1 MSHIGSYE
9 GKGLSSAVMR
19 RGKLTQEAEMP
30 DDVGEIV
37 PDEDFA
43 LWVLVA
49 QTKDAILRARQTEY
63 VRFGISNER
72 RTVLWII
79 QSYGGRATPVEIARR
94 FFREL
99 QSITEML
106 KRMEKADLVS
116 RHRGSGRSKTEYR
129 LTDKGVGILQQSLRN
144 EVDKRIFSVLTHEE
158 REQLAASLWKLRT
171 RALEELGV
179 RDMELSVP
187 YAIAKGDRDVPG
199 THKPLDAGN
208 TEAGPHHR
216 KGEES

>member
-1 MSHIGSYE
+1 
-9 GKGLSSAVMR
+9 
-19 RGKLTQEAEMP
+19 MP
-30 DDVGEIV
+30 DDVGEMV

-43 LWVLVA
+43 LWILVA

-79 QSYGGRATPVEIARR
+79 QSYGGRATPVQIARR

-106 KRMEKADLVS
+106 KRMEKDGLVS
-116 RHRGSGRSKTEYR
+116 RHRGSGRSKTEVR
-129 LTDKGVGILQQSLRN
+129 LTDKGLYILQQSLRN

-187 YAIAKGDRDVPG
+187 YAIAKGAMDVPDVYG
-199 THKPLDAGN
+199 PRDTGN
-208 TEAGPHHR
+208 AKAESHLR
-216 KGEES
+216 KGEKP

>member
-1 MSHIGSYE
+1 MVMQRGE
-9 GKGLSSAVMR
+9 LTEEAV
-19 RGKLTQEAEMP
+19 MP
-30 DDVGEIV
+30 DDAGEMV

-43 LWVLVA
+43 LWILVA

-106 KRMEKADLVS
+106 KRMEKHGLVS
-116 RHRGSGRSKTEYR
+116 RHKGSGRSKTEVR
-129 LTDKGVGILQQSLRN
+129 LTDKGLDILQQSLRN

-171 RALEELGV
+171 KALEELGI

-187 YAIAKGDRDVPG
+187 YAIAKGARDVPG
-199 THKPLDAGN
+199 TDRSQDAGN
-208 TEAGPHHR
+208 GEAELHFR
-216 KGEES
+216 KGEER

>member
-1 MSHIGSYE
+1 MSLAAIP
-9 GKGLSSAVMR
+9 
-19 RGKLTQEAEMP
+19 RGEPTEEATMP
-30 DDVGEIV
+30 DDVGEMV

-106 KRMEKADLVS
+106 KRMEKDGLVS
-116 RHRGSGRSKTEYR
+116 RHRGSGRSKTEVR
-129 LTDKGVGILQQSLRN
+129 LTEKGLDILQQSLRN
-144 EVDKRIFSVLTHEE
+144 EVDKRIFSVLN
-158 REQLAASLWKLRT
+158 LSL
-171 RALEELGV
+171 
-179 RDMELSVP
+179 
-187 YAIAKGDRDVPG
+187 I
-199 THKPLDAGN
+199 HI
-208 TEAGPHHR
+208 
-216 KGEES
+216 

>member
-1 MSHIGSYE
+1 
-9 GKGLSSAVMR
+9 
-19 RGKLTQEAEMP
+19 MP
-30 DDVGEIV
+30 DDVGEMV

-106 KRMEKADLVS
+106 KRMEKDGLVS
-116 RHRGSGRSKTEYR
+116 RHKGSGRSKTEVR
-129 LTDKGVGILQQSLRN
+129 LTDKGLDILKQSLRN
-144 EVDKRIFSVLTHEE
+144 EVDKRIFSVLSPEE
-158 REQLAASLWKLRT
+158 REELAASLWKLRT
-171 RALEELGV
+171 RALEELGL

-187 YAIAKGDRDVPG
+187 YVPTTRSKDVPG
-199 THKPLDAGN
+199 ANELRDTETA
-208 TEAGPHHR
+208 EAGPNLR
-216 KGEES
+216 KGEEP